1 MDELVSGHSSN
12 FKTPEG
18 EAKYRAAYNATLSL
32 WSVPYESIEVT
43 TQWGRTHIIASGP
56 HDAQTLVLLHG
67 MSLSA
72 TMWFPNIAELSRNYR
87 VYAVDTVGSA
97 SKSTAVQPLDNR
109 SDCSGWLT
117 DVLNALKIAPTHIIG
132 HSHGGWLALNFA
144 LSAPERVQRMILL
157 APAASLLSLVS
168 QFYIR
173 GIPTFLFPI
182 RPLITSFMRWMT
194 VEGFVANKLF
204 VEQFVMGMKHFRSQ
218 IRVFPTVFT
227 DDELQQIKAHT
238 LLLIGAQ
245 EVIYN
250 PELAAKRA
258 KRLIPNIE
266 AKLVP
271 DASHGLPMEQPGLVN
286 EHILDF
292 LNQGKEVS

>member
-1 MDELVSGHSSN
+1 M
-12 FKTPEG
+12 
-18 EAKYRAAYNATLSL
+18 AAYDATLSL
-32 WSVPYESIEVT
+32 WPVPYESLEVT
-43 TQWGRTHIIASGP
+43 TRWGSTHIIASGP
-56 HDAQTLVLLHG
+56 QDAPTLVLLHG
-67 MSLSA
+67 MNLSA
-72 TMWFPNIAELSRNYR
+72 TMWFPNIVDMSRNYC
-87 VYAVDTVGSA
+87 VYAVDTIGSA
-97 SKSTAVQPLDNR
+97 GKSTAAQPLKSRFDFA
-109 SDCSGWLT
+109 GWLA
-117 DVLNALKIAPTHIIG
+117 DVLNALKIAQTHILG
-132 HSHGGWLALNFA
+132 HSHGGWLTLNFA
-144 LSAPERVQRMILL
+144 LSAPERVKRMILI

-173 GIPTFLFPI
+173 GIPTILFPI

-194 VEGFVANKLF
+194 VEGFVVNELF
-204 VEQFVMGMKHFRSQ
+204 FEQFVMGMKHARSQ
-218 IRVFPTVFT
+218 IRVFPTVFA

-245 EVIYN
+245 EVICN

-286 EHILDF
+286 EHILGF
-292 LNQGKEVS
+292 HNQGKEVS